1 MTKVEMEYPCC
12 EAVRRVEAVPGDATT
27 LLGGWCRVHG
37 LSRHTGPLAVGSLK
51 RIAADARTMRE
62 HFKENDLK
70 TANVWA
76 RLLDLEYCAGALA
89 IALKER
95 EEAVSDRRTNV

>member
-1 MTKVEMEYPCC
+1 MTPENLSALAK
-12 EAVRRVEAVPGDATT
+12 EARA
-27 LLGGWCRVHG
+27 
-37 LSRHTGPLAVGSLK
+37 
-51 RIAADARTMRE
+51 MRE